1 VIAHAP
7 SLQHHIHIPTIKM
20 TSLRAIIFHGNC
32 CDGLGAAHLLAQ
44 EADPGSLYFPVSPS
58 DSRTWPD
65 PATLT
70 GYEIVFADVCFP
82 ADDMKRYQDVA
93 RALGSTVL
101 VIDHH
106 PLAAAVVTECGLTG
120 CSTSMEHCAA
130 WLVHEHLYPGK
141 PIPLWVH
148 FLDGIDNWRGITP
161 EHRALRELW
170 HPIARKAVDESP
182 QAALLAFDHLLTD
195 MATDE
200 GWATAIA
207 EGLALVETKTRLV
220 SDQLD
225 HARRR
230 FYRGIFP
237 TWIGDVYVT
246 NTGRQFIGSA
256 EFDTTFASELV
267 FQAHKDVVVFLNYHE
282 VRWLHKGVQHRKY
295 VFHARARD
303 GSGVDLT
310 QCPILKGHA
319 AAAGGQVTEEP
330 GKRVMFVF

>member
-1 VIAHAP
+1 
-7 SLQHHIHIPTIKM
+7 M

-93 RALGSTVL
+93 RALGSSVL

-106 PLAAAVVTECGLTG
+106 PLAASVVAECGLTG
-120 CSTSMEHCAA
+120 CSTGTAHCAA
-130 WLVHEHLYPGK
+130 WLVHKHLYPGK
-141 PIPLWVH
+141 PIPLWVQ
-148 FLDGIDNWRGITP
+148 FLDGIDNLRGITP

-170 HPIARKAVDESP
+170 HPIAHKAIKESP
-182 QAALLAFDHLLTD
+182 QVALREFADLLKD
-195 MATDE
+195 METDE
-200 GWATAIA
+200 GWAEAIA
-207 EGLALVETKTRLV
+207 EGLALVEAKVRLV

-230 FYRGIFP
+230 FYRGILP
-237 TWIGDVYVT
+237 TWVGDVYVT
-246 NTGRQFIGSA
+246 HTGRQFIGPL
-256 EFDTTFASELV
+256 EFDTTFASEEV
-267 FQAHKDVVVFLNYHE
+267 FKAHPDVNIFINYHE
-282 VRWLHKGVQHRKY
+282 VRWLHKGVQNRKFI
-295 VFHARARD
+295 FHARARD

-319 AAAGGQVTEEP
+319 NAAGGQVTEER
-330 GKRVMFVF
+330 GKPVPFVF